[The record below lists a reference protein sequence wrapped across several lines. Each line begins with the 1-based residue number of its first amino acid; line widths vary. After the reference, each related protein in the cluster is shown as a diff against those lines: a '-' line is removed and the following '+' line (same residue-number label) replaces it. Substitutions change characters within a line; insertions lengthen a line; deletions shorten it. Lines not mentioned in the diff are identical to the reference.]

1 MPFLIPYY
9 NIWMRLGKAFSE
21 KKIFFSLVFAL
32 TFHYLLIR

>member
-1 MPFLIPYY
+1 MVRF
-9 NIWMRLGKAFSE
+9 GKAFSE